1 MLKKMMKILGLALCL
16 SGCTAVPAIPSQPQA
31 LSAIPFAELKTP
43 LTLLCSSDLHYQS
56 ERLQSQVSVVPQM
69 IYNEAITSAMLAQ
82 MEAAKPDYII
92 LTGDLVNQGDA
103 SDYQKMAEL
112 LRKVNETV
120 PVRVICGN
128 HDLAMVTREE
138 FVSLYHEFGYDQAY
152 SRDPASLS
160 YAELTEAGVL
170 LILLDTNSERPGG
183 SEGTLS
189 ASTLEWL
196 KTLGNQARESG
207 WLTLTFS
214 HHNLLD
220 HTVTTSNDIV
230 HTADAAKTLLEQLNI
245 RTHISGHRHTGH
257 IQTETIGSQSLTEI
271 VLPMPIAWPN
281 TYGRIEISTQG
292 ALDYTQRTIDVA
304 TWAKKQGLSKPDL
317 LDFPA
322 YSVQA
327 QRQAN
332 QNTLDS
338 TLKNVELTC
347 EQRQAME
354 DLFQQTMFSYR
365 QGQLDQVRTELL
377 AHPGYQAWQTLGPDT
392 IWKRWLKALLTRTE
406 QSPGDHVHVAY

>member
-1 MLKKMMKILGLALCL
+1 M
-16 SGCTAVPAIPSQPQA
+16 
-31 LSAIPFAELKTP
+31 
-43 LTLLCSSDLHYQS
+43 
-56 ERLQSQVSVVPQM
+56 PQM

-103 SDYQKMAEL
+103 QDHQKMAEL

-220 HTVTTSNDIV
+220 HTVTTPTISS
-230 HTADAAKTLLEQLNI
+230 I
-245 RTHISGHRHTGH
+245 RPMRRRHCWN
-257 IQTETIGSQSLTEI
+257 S
-271 VLPMPIAWPN
+271 
-281 TYGRIEISTQG
+281 
-292 ALDYTQRTIDVA
+292 
-304 TWAKKQGLSKPDL
+304 
-317 LDFPA
+317 
-322 YSVQA
+322 
-327 QRQAN
+327 
-332 QNTLDS
+332 
-338 TLKNVELTC
+338 
-347 EQRQAME
+347 
-354 DLFQQTMFSYR
+354 
-365 QGQLDQVRTELL
+365 
-377 AHPGYQAWQTLGPDT
+377 
-392 IWKRWLKALLTRTE
+392 
-406 QSPGDHVHVAY
+406 